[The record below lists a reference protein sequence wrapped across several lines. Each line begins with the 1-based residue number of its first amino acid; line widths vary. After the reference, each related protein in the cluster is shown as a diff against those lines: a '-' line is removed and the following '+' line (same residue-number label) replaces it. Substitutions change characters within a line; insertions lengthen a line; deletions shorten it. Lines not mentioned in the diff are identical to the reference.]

1 MPGRNDSAGR
11 RTRKDETMRK
21 TNIAIMQCLQEL
33 PTSVTRWLIVAALML
48 NVALALTIAILVA
61 MLVAGVT
68 S

>member
-1 MPGRNDSAGR
+1 
-11 RTRKDETMRK
+11 MRK